1 MGPSTPLHA
10 NAVDAGEDDVSAM
23 QIPCGAPVPQRFQ
36 DPTMSE
42 ALNDAA
48 LKQLFFDA
56 RTFNKFQPRAIDD
69 ATLHSLVDLMKWG
82 PTSMNAQP
90 GRIVFVRSA
99 EAKEKLKGALMGGN
113 VDKTMAAPV
122 TAIVAYD
129 TEFHEHLTTQ
139 FPAMPGARDMFHG
152 NDQLIDITGL
162 RNSSLQGAYLI
173 LAARA
178 LGVDSGAMSGFN
190 NAAVDAAFF
199 PEGKWKSNFLINLGY
214 GDATGNWP
222 RGPRLPFDTMARI
235 A

>member
-1 MGPSTPLHA
+1 
-10 NAVDAGEDDVSAM
+10 
-23 QIPCGAPVPQRFQ
+23 
-36 DPTMSE
+36 MSD

-56 RTFNKFQPRAIDD
+56 RTFNKFQPRPVDD
-69 ATLHSLVDLMKWG
+69 STLHALVDLMKWG

-99 EAKEKLKGALMGGN
+99 EAKAKLKPALMGGN

-129 TEFHEHLTTQ
+129 LEFHEQLPTQ

-152 NDQLIDITGL
+152 NEAFIESTAF
-162 RNSSLQGAYLI
+162 RNSSMQGAYLI
-173 LAARA
+173 VAARA
-178 LGVDSGAMSGFN
+178 LGLDAGAMSGFD

-199 PEGKWKSNFLINLGY
+199 SEGKWKSNFLVNLGY
-214 GDATGNWP
+214 GDASGNWP
-222 RGPRLPFDTMARI
+222 RGPRLAFDTMARI

>member
-1 MGPSTPLHA
+1 
-10 NAVDAGEDDVSAM
+10 
-23 QIPCGAPVPQRFQ
+23 
-36 DPTMSE
+36 MSE

-129 TEFHEHLTTQ
+129 TEFHEHLPTQ

-152 NDQLIDITGL
+152 NESLIEITGL

-178 LGVDSGAMSGFN
+178 LGVDAGPMSGFN

-214 GDATGNWP
+214 GDSTGNWP
-222 RGPRLPFDTMARI
+222 RGPRLPFHTMARI
-235 A
+235 D

>member
-1 MGPSTPLHA
+1 
-10 NAVDAGEDDVSAM
+10 
-23 QIPCGAPVPQRFQ
+23 
-36 DPTMSE
+36 MSE

-56 RTFNKFQPRAIDD
+56 RTFNKFQPRPVDD
-69 ATLHSLVDLMKWG
+69 ATLHALVDLAKWG

-113 VDKTMAAPV
+113 VDKTLAAPV
-122 TAIVAYD
+122 TAIIAYD
-129 TEFHEHLTTQ
+129 TEFHEHLPTQ

-152 NDQLIDITGL
+152 NAAFIESTAV

-178 LGVDSGAMSGFN
+178 LGLDSGAMSGFDQ
-190 NAAVDAAFF
+190 AAVDAAFF
-199 PEGKWKSNFLINLGY
+199 PDGKWKSNFLVNLGY
-214 GDATGNWP
+214 GDASGNWP
-222 RGPRLPFDTMARI
+222 RGPRLPFETMARI
-235 A
+235 D

>member
-1 MGPSTPLHA
+1 
-10 NAVDAGEDDVSAM
+10 
-23 QIPCGAPVPQRFQ
+23 
-36 DPTMSE
+36 MSE

-48 LKQLFFDA
+48 LKQLFLDA
-56 RTFNKFQPRAIDD
+56 RTFNKFQPRAVDD

-82 PTSMNAQP
+82 PTTMNAQP

-113 VDKTMAAPV
+113 VDKTLAAPV

-129 TEFHEHLTTQ
+129 TEFHEHLPTQ

-152 NDQLIDITGL
+152 NTTLIETTGL

-178 LGVDSGAMSGFN
+178 LGLDAGPMSGFD
-190 NAAVDAAFF
+190 NAAVDKEFF
-199 PEGKWKSNFLINLGY
+199 AGTNTKSNFIVALGY
-214 GDATGNWP
+214 GTEENLYP
-222 RGPRLPFDTMARI
+222 RNPRLDFEEANTI
-235 A
+235 L

>member
-1 MGPSTPLHA
+1 
-10 NAVDAGEDDVSAM
+10 
-23 QIPCGAPVPQRFQ
+23 
-36 DPTMSE
+36 MSE

-48 LKQLFFDA
+48 LKQLFTEA
-56 RTFNKFQPRAIDD
+56 RTFNKFQSTPIDD
-69 ATLHSLVDLMKWG
+69 AMLHSLVDLMKWG

-129 TEFHEHLTTQ
+129 TEFHEHLPTQ
-139 FPAMPGARDMFHG
+139 FAAMPGARDMFHG
-152 NDQLIDITGL
+152 NTGLIETTGL

-178 LGVDSGAMSGFN
+178 LGIDSGAMSGFD
-190 NAAVDAAFF
+190 NAAIDAAFF

-214 GDATGNWP
+214 GDASGNWP
-222 RGPRLPFDTMARI
+222 RGPRLAFETMARI
-235 A
+235 D

>member
-1 MGPSTPLHA
+1 MSDILH
-10 NAVDAGEDDVSAM
+10 ES
-23 QIPCGAPVPQRFQ
+23 
-36 DPTMSE
+36 
-42 ALNDAA
+42 A
-48 LKQLFFDA
+48 LKQLFLDA
-56 RTFNKFQPRAIDD
+56 RTTNKFQPTPVDD
-69 ATLHSLVDLMKWG
+69 AKLRELVDLMKWG

-90 GRIVFVRSA
+90 GRIVFVRSP
-99 EAKEKLKGALMGGN
+99 EAKARLKGALMGGN

-129 TEFHEHLTTQ
+129 TQ

-152 NDQLIDITGL
+152 NAGLIEVTGL

-178 LGVDSGAMSGFN
+178 LGLDAGAMSGFN

-214 GDATGNWP
+214 GDSTGNWP
-222 RGPRLPFDTMARI
+222 RGPRLPFHTMARI
-235 A
+235 D